1 MEVFVSSLIS
11 GMEEDRAAVRRAIE
25 RLGHRAVMAEDFG
38 ARPDSP
44 QVAGSQSRV
53 VTMTVPSDVGT
64 GRSQPVPSA
73 RP

>member
-44 QVAGSQSRV
+44 QVACLRELRRSDAV
-53 VTMTVPSDVGT
+53 VLVLG
-64 GRSQPVPSA
+64 A
-73 RP
+73 RYGCLLYT